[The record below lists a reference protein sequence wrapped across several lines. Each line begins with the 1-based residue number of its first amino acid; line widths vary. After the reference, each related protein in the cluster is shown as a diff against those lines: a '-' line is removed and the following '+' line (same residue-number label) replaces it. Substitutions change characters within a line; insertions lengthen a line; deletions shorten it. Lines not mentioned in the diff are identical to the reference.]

1 VSETASGPLRVR
13 SVVGLAYDELRAM
26 IVDGRLRPGARVG
39 QAELAEALGISRGS
53 VREALRRLAGDGM
66 VVFEV
71 NRGFF
76 VAEVGLERVLERL
89 EARLLLEPGVARL
102 AAERRNDADLDALRR
117 AVAARADGA
126 QRRRPHTTRAA
137 PSTRRSP
144 PRRATTR

>member
-1 VSETASGPLRVR
+1 MSTPGQSSTGRRRVSEANTGPLRVR

-26 IVDGRLRPGARVG
+26 IVDGRLQPGARVG

-76 VAEVGLERVLERL
+76 VGRF
-89 EARLLLEPGVARL
+89 G
-102 AAERRNDADLDALRR
+102 
-117 AVAARADGA
+117 
-126 QRRRPHTTRAA
+126 
-137 PSTRRSP
+137 SRSP
-144 PRRATTR
+144 